1 MWKLFFIAVPAAL
14 YVWNNGVIIERGDRF
29 EARLEAKLSGA
40 TDDKTAPA
48 QSDVSRAQDGEIR
61 KSDLPPPQTATITV
75 RDHGF
80 QTLTS
85 LKPAEGPGQSL
96 GKEEPSL
103 ALSLQKQLKRI
114 GCYPYK
120 ADNVWGKR
128 SRDAMAKFNTLTGR
142 NLPSAQPDP
151 EALKVLETYGSN
163 VCASACG
170 EASRGSRI
178 EDCVTASKPAPRPKV
193 AVLPAAALPAPAAAE
208 KSKTPD
214 YDGDD
219 AYLPPWMRG
228 KPAEEARAAAA
239 RAALSA
245 KSSPSD
251 TGDAVAAVSAL
262 APVSNVPPTSGKP
275 AAHKVEKAAS
285 ANNRSR
291 EWKPNSFNFAWP
303 GQY

>member
-1 MWKLFFIAVPAAL
+1 MWKLFFIAVLAAL
-14 YVWNNGVIIERGDRF
+14 YVWNNGVIIERSDRF
-29 EARLEAKLSGA
+29 EARLEAKLPSA

-61 KSDLPPPQTATITV
+61 KNDLPPPQTATITI
-75 RDHGF
+75 RDDGF

-85 LKPAEGPGQSL
+85 LKPAESPGQSL
-96 GKEEPSL
+96 GKEDPSL
-103 ALSLQKQLKRI
+103 ALSVQKQLKRI

-128 SRDAMAKFNTLTGR
+128 SRDAMVKFNTLTGHD
-142 NLPSAQPDP
+142 LPTIQPDP
-151 EALKVLETYGSN
+151 EALKVLKTYGSN

-170 EASRGSRI
+170 EASRGSRF
-178 EDCVTASKPAPRPKV
+178 EDCVTVSKPAPRPKV
-193 AVLPAAALPAPAAAE
+193 AVLPAAPLPAPAAPE
-208 KSKTPD
+208 KPKTPD

-245 KSSPSD
+245 KPSASD
-251 TGDAVAAVSAL
+251 TADTGASA
-262 APVSNVPPTSGKP
+262 SIVPRTNGKP
-275 AAHKVEKAAS
+275 EARKVEKAAS

>member
-1 MWKLFFIAVPAAL
+1 MWNFFFIALLAAL
-14 YVWNNGVIIERGDRF
+14 YVWNNGVIIERSDRF
-29 EARLEAKLSGA
+29 EARLEAKRSSM
-40 TDDKTAPA
+40 TDDKAASA
-48 QSDVSRAQDGEIR
+48 QSDVSRAQDGEMR
-61 KSDLPPPQTATITV
+61 KDDVLPPQTATITV
-75 RDHGF
+75 RDDAF

-85 LKPAEGPGQSL
+85 LKPAGGPGQSL

-120 ADNVWGKR
+120 ADNIWGKR
-128 SRDAMAKFNTLTGR
+128 SRDAMVKFNTRTGR
-142 NLPSAQPDP
+142 NLPAAEPDP
-151 EALKVLETYGSN
+151 EALHVLKTYGSN

-178 EDCVTASKPAPRPKV
+178 EDCVTASNPPAPSPKV
-193 AVLPAAALPAPAAAE
+193 AVLPAAPLPAPAAPE
-208 KSKTPD
+208 KPKTPD

-239 RAALSA
+239 RAALNTKPSA
-245 KSSPSD
+245 SD
-251 TGDAVAAVSAL
+251 MAGTEASA
-262 APVSNVPPTSGKP
+262 SIVPRTNGKP
-275 AAHKVEKAAS
+275 AAQKVEKAAS